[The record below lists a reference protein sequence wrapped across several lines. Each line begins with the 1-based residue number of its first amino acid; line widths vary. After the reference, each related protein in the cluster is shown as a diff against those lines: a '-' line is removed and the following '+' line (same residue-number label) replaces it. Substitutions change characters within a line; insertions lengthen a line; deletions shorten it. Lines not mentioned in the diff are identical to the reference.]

1 MKRQLILISSI
12 TFVFGTSLG
21 YLLSLADSF
30 KKSADSVSA
39 LPTAVAAM
47 DDFSDLDM
55 AVILR
60 LVRGGYAGKNMHSD
74 RYVLSRIAKY
84 YLQRSALTPDQQRAL
99 GASVILPEIEDLRNS
114 SPELQKIF
122 EAESGPRE

>member
-12 TFVFGTSLG
+12 AFLFGISLG

-39 LPTAVAAM
+39 LPGAVAAM
-47 DDFSDLDM
+47 DDFSDHDM

-60 LVRGGYAGKNMHSD
+60 LVGRGHAGKNMHSD

-84 YLQRSALTPDQQRAL
+84 YIQRSALTPDQQYAL
-99 GASVILPEIEDLRNS
+99 GASALLPKIEDLRS
-114 SPELQKIF
+114 STSEFQKIL
-122 EAESGPRE
+122 EAEQAAP

>member
-12 TFVFGTSLG
+12 TFVFGISLG

-60 LVRGGYAGKNMHSD
+60 LVIPFS
-74 RYVLSRIAKY
+74 
-84 YLQRSALTPDQQRAL
+84 
-99 GASVILPEIEDLRNS
+99 
-114 SPELQKIF
+114 
-122 EAESGPRE
+122 

>member
-1 MKRQLILISSI
+1 MANPSRIHAFRQDNYSNGI
-12 TFVFGTSLG
+12 
-21 YLLSLADSF
+21 
-30 KKSADSVSA
+30 
-39 LPTAVAAM
+39 
-47 DDFSDLDM
+47 
-55 AVILR
+55 
-60 LVRGGYAGKNMHSD
+60 RGGYAGKNMHSD

-99 GASVILPEIEDLRNS
+99 GASVLLSGIEDLRNS